1 MDICLFWQPA
11 CVLIELLYCGLIKL
25 FFFLFYPQILALL
38 GLMAVFF
45 LRDWMSRNGLCLRDK
60 ISRLEGCTS
69 TYCIGVS
76 WLSLMAVGFRSMT
89 KLNAN
94 CTVQTLQT
102 SELQAVQN
110 ASAHL
115 ITGSR
120 RRDHITPIL
129 RQLHWLPVRQRVEFK
144 LAMLVF
150 KNPTRFSPTV
160 PGR

>member
-45 LRDWMSRNGLCLRDK
+45 LRDWMSRNGLCLRYK

-76 WLSLMAVGFRSMT
+76 WLSPMAVGFRSMT

-94 CTVQTLQT
+94 CTVQKLQT
-102 SELQAVQN
+102 SESTYEVA
-110 ASAHL
+110 
-115 ITGSR
+115 GSPER
-120 RRDHITPIL
+120 FGTSDYRL
-129 RQLHWLPVRQRVEFK
+129 S
-144 LAMLVF
+144 
-150 KNPTRFSPTV
+150 PTRPHHSYSPAA
-160 PGR
+160 